1 MTTPAGLD
9 DIPSAAATAHPWNGS
24 YTPGGGAVQP
34 PSNSDGSQNEAANIG
49 NDIINDNKINDNH
62 SHNYNNIGHSAL
74 GIGGETAGGE
84 AMREGK
90 QRARAVLEQA
100 QGLGSR
106 KRSRDGTPRAAPTSA
121 ADLAHHDAILLDR
134 YMQRDMLHAAAMND
148 QAERSRHLIKAKEV
162 EKEYYLHEVRA
173 MRQQNPAAVFGPG
186 YRGYGNGVT
195 ESGGKATLVYH
206 TQRPPPPG
214 RRARRPHI
222 PRADVARQAAQHEE
236 LVPIRLDI
244 ELDKLR
250 VRDTFTWNLHERL
263 ISPDVF
269 ADGLVEDLR
278 LPPEA
283 AGEVARQVRGEM
295 HEQLQNF
302 YPHLVVDDG
311 PLEPGRPY
319 HEQRDD
325 ELRVPIR
332 LHITLGRVTL
342 IDQFE
347 WDINN
352 PLNCPED
359 FARQMAWENA
369 LSGEFTTAIA
379 HAIREQSQLYTKS
392 LYLTNHAFDGR
403 PVEDADLRDAFL
415 PAPPPSIFRPPQT
428 QKDWAPFLYE
438 MSDAELDR
446 TETSMMREHRAQKRQ
461 LNRRGGP
468 ALPDLKD
475 RPRTV
480 RSLIVHSVIPGAVES
495 FETTGIP
502 RTRRGGRGG
511 RRSGRGG
518 IGGGA
523 GDMDVDS
530 DELDSEDSAA
540 EESSGPTPS
549 APATMLLPPART
561 RNMRGAAS
569 AAQAAMRAAN
579 YGGSG
584 PGRSATPDSQ
594 LMASNVASA
603 ATPLETRGRRSAPLR
618 EDDEGDTLIVRLKIG
633 RARLRTFWEEYR
645 AKKRASEFPL
655 SGYAT
660 QPPPSGGNPTKTA
673 SSSTTMHGSQNG
685 GHHQRAGSTSSAPT
699 ETRYDERG
707 RVDMTH
713 WPYPNE
719 APPAPPPWLTQAIS
733 HLRSQHPDSSFTALM
748 RPYAIDIA
756 TDKPTAPAS
765 ATPGAP
771 APTSG
776 DVRWQYLPRIK
787 CNDCPGKVYTAM
799 PGRVVEDFA
808 VHLRNRVH
816 RQKVLERTRSG
827 AEVEGEG

>member
-1 MTTPAGLD
+1 M
-9 DIPSAAATAHPWNGS
+9 
-24 YTPGGGAVQP
+24 
-34 PSNSDGSQNEAANIG
+34 
-49 NDIINDNKINDNH
+49 
-62 SHNYNNIGHSAL
+62 
-74 GIGGETAGGE
+74 
-84 AMREGK
+84 
-90 QRARAVLEQA
+90 
-100 QGLGSR
+100 
-106 KRSRDGTPRAAPTSA
+106 
-121 ADLAHHDAILLDR
+121 
-134 YMQRDMLHAAAMND
+134 
-148 QAERSRHLIKAKEV
+148 
-162 EKEYYLHEVRA
+162 
-173 MRQQNPAAVFGPG
+173 
-186 YRGYGNGVT
+186 T

-206 TQRPPPPG
+206 AQRPPPPG
-214 RRARRPHI
+214 RRSRRPAHI

-236 LVPIRLDI
+236 LVPVRLDI

-263 ISPDVF
+263 VSPDVF
-269 ADGLVEDLR
+269 ADALVEDLR
-278 LPPEA
+278 LPPDA

-403 PVEDADLRDAFL
+403 PVDDADLRDAFL
-415 PAPPPSIFRPPQT
+415 PAPPPSTFRPPQT
-428 QKDWAPFLYE
+428 QKDWSPFLYE

-523 GDMDVDS
+523 GDVDVDS

-549 APATMLLPPART
+549 ATAAMLLPPTRT

-569 AAQAAMRAAN
+569 AAQAAMRAVN
-579 YGGSG
+579 FGGG
-584 PGRSATPDSQ
+584 VGGRSATPDSQ
-594 LMASNVASA
+594 LMASNTTSA
-603 ATPLETRGRRSAPLR
+603 ATPLETRGRRGAPLR
-618 EDDEGDTLIVRLKIG
+618 EDDDGDKLIVRLKIG
-633 RARLRTFWEEYR
+633 SARLRTFWEDYR

-660 QPPPSGGNPTKTA
+660 QPPPPPSGGNSTRMGTPSTA
-673 SSSTTMHGSQNG
+673 MHGSQNG
-685 GHHQRAGSTSSAPT
+685 THHPRAGSFSAGAAAGT
-699 ETRYDERG
+699 KYDERG
-707 RVDMTH
+707 RVNMTH

-719 APPAPPPWLTQAIS
+719 APVSPPRSSSQPTPLNPHPFAARPSSLAHPS
-733 HLRSQHPDSSFTALM
+733 HITSPN
-748 RPYAIDIA
+748 P
-756 TDKPTAPAS
+756 
-765 ATPGAP
+765 TPGFLLHRLDAP
-771 APTSG
+771 
-776 DVRWQYLPRIK
+776 
-787 CNDCPGKVYTAM
+787 
-799 PGRVVEDFA
+799 
-808 VHLRNRVH
+808 LRDQHRNGQVH
-816 RQKVLERTRSG
+816 RTRCGDARGSRPDLRGGAVAVL
-827 AEVEGEG
+827 AAHQM